1 MSLTKLNRNVF
12 SSTLQNR
19 IDRIFQL
26 KLWALIKLTRSV
38 EAVLHLPQGLRVPQG
53 DAVLLAVVE
62 GGHRAVLGVQLH
74 QELVERTRL
83 LNVGQI
89 AQAEKVRI

>member
-1 MSLTKLNRNVF
+1 ML
-12 SSTLQNR
+12 
-19 IDRIFQL
+19 
-26 KLWALIKLTRSV
+26 LTRSV
-38 EAVLHLPQGLRVPQG
+38 EAVLHVPQGLRAPQG

-83 LNVGQI
+83 LNIGQV
-89 AQAEKVRI
+89 AEAEKVQSGVVVLMYSWPD